1 MRHFAFLSPRPS
13 ARLIV
18 GAIALS
24 TAAACNASDDTG
36 PTPVAT
42 TIAASNNADGQSAT
56 VGEETA
62 TPMTVV
68 VRDQNDDPVANE
80 AVTWTVTGGGG
91 AVGSATTNTNASG
104 VATTSLTLGTTAGAN
119 TVRASIAGGA
129 STTMT
134 ATGTAGAPNSAT
146 TTSGST
152 QTVVLGDASAPL
164 VVTVRDQYGNP
175 VSGATVVWT
184 SLSAGL
190 SVTSTT
196 TNASGHTQATLTPL
210 VTGVHLVIATVGT
223 ATATFTI
230 TAS

>member
-1 MRHFAFLSPRPS
+1 MLRPAVMLPRMGI
-13 ARLIV
+13 RLII
-18 GAIALS
+18 G
-24 TAAACNASDDTG
+24 TAMLAAVAACDSSDDTG

-42 TIAASNNADGQSAT
+42 SIEASNDADGQTAT
-56 VGEETA
+56 VGEETD
-62 TPMTVV
+62 TPMSVV
-68 VRDQNDDPVANE
+68 VRDQDDDPVANE
-80 AVTWTVTGGGG
+80 PVTWTVTGGGG

-104 VATTSLTLGTTAGAN
+104 VATTTFTLGTTAGAN

-129 STTMT
+129 STTIT
-134 ATGTAGAPNSAT
+134 ATGTAGAPSTAT
-146 TTSGST
+146 TASGGT
-152 QTVVLGDASAPL
+152 QTVVTGAASAPL

-184 SLSAGL
+184 SVSTGL

-196 TNASGHTQATLTPL
+196 TNASGQTQATLTPI
-210 VTGVHLVIATVGT
+210 VAGVHLVVATVGT